1 MAENLA
7 PSEVV
12 LGLVRVINGESP
24 RLSAKDYLDPS
35 VNIHMDSARH
45 CGIELWYKWIYLIR
59 NCGRICNLYMTPCK
73 LSCDRENPNIVH
85 LSIRWSGIERS
96 RWTPVVAPEI
106 YHLRYL
112 VENCRIIEVW
122 TTKSNYIFIFGSW
135 IRYSILYRLLFLWA
149 IFYFAIL
156 SLRGK
161 DYHGDNDEGRPA
173 KSRTQKEGLKSSSWQ
188 RFTRSKWTFLLFH
201 LLCLLY
207 CVVGR
212 VDFIG
217 SFTVWFVMQMGVHSG
232 YHRYFSHASFR
243 TYPWFEFIL
252 GCAGCLAFQN
262 GPLWWASKH
271 RRHHQ
276 FADTGNDL
284 HSPTKGFWHSHV
296 GWLWSKEADDI
307 DCKLI
312 PDLLRPI
319 PIWIESYQV
328 WIHVIYVS
336 TVYLLG
342 GWNGLLAWWIT
353 PVVVCWHTTFATNSF
368 CHTIGSHPYKCRP
381 YGFCMARNNFLVAIA
396 NLGEG
401 WHSNH
406 HANPSRCHHGFYR
419 WYQLD
424 IVYIVL
430 LFLEKLGIVWGLKR
444 QRRTRGR
451 LESKKWDYA

>member
-59 NCGRICNLYMTPCK
+59 NCGRLCNLYMTPCE

-122 TTKSNYIFIFGSW
+122 TTKSNYIFIFGLW

-161 DYHGDNDEGRPA
+161 DYHEDNDEGRPA

-232 YHRYFSHASFR
+232 YHRYFSHSSFR

-252 GCAGCLAFQN
+252 GCSGCLAFQN

-296 GWLWSKEADDI
+296 GWLWSKQADDI

-319 PIWIESYQV
+319 PIWIENYQV
-328 WIHVIYVS
+328 WIHIIYVS

-424 IVYIVL
+424 IVYVVL
-430 LFLEKLGIVWGLKR
+430 LLLEKLGIVWGLKR
-444 QRRTRGR
+444 QERTRR
-451 LESKKWDYA
+451 KLASKS